1 MATRR
6 SSVLP
11 WVTCLWPGLP
21 QLWLRGDSLGL
32 VAAVMLAAHVNLCIA
47 ASWVWPELLTPSH
60 RWACWLAAGAVWLAC
75 LPWSYWAM
83 RGIVSGRKG
92 GETLLIAA
100 QTEYLRGNWVE
111 TESLVK
117 RQLRRD
123 ARDVEA
129 RLLLAAV
136 CRRTGRFDEA
146 SRQLRRLARL
156 DEAEH
161 WRREIVEEQERITE
175 LLSPPE
181 MAETTKNEG
190 PQPPMAARAA

>member
-1 MATRR
+1 M
-6 SSVLP
+6 
-11 WVTCLWPGLP
+11 
-21 QLWLRGDSLGL
+21 GL
-32 VAAVMLAAHVNLCIA
+32 VAAVLLAAHVNLCIA

-117 RQLRRD
+117 RHLRPD

-129 RLLLAAV
+129 RLQLAPH
-136 CRRTGRFDEA
+136 CRPTGRGHQAEPHLPPPFT
-146 SRQLRRLARL
+146 LRTLTQHGTHLRCR
-156 DEAEH
+156 
-161 WRREIVEEQERITE
+161 
-175 LLSPPE
+175 
-181 MAETTKNEG
+181 
-190 PQPPMAARAA
+190 